1 MKGFKT
7 KCQHKGVHKL
17 SRRTSAHGVL
27 KNTAEARSLWPV
39 AQAAWYAQLLCAG
52 CNVPPCVASN
62 HQTTSAHG
70 VLKNTTEALS
80 HLNEPRRALT
90 SLISSVA
97 DVGDSLV
104 VAAAWRCRRCR
115 AWRRG
120 EKRLIEPMAV
130 MTTM

>member
-1 MKGFKT
+1 MVALGAGPRLDHLVWCSVKGFKT

-39 AQAAWYAQLLCAG
+39 ARAAWYAQLLCAG

-62 HQTTSAHG
+62 HQTTSANG
-70 VLKNTTEALS
+70 VLKNTTDALS

-97 DVGDSLV
+97 DVPRS
-104 VAAAWRCRRCR
+104 
-115 AWRRG
+115 
-120 EKRLIEPMAV
+120 P
-130 MTTM
+130 

>member
-1 MKGFKT
+1 M
-7 KCQHKGVHKL
+7 HKP

-39 AQAAWYAQLLCAG
+39 ARAAWYAQLLCAG
-52 CNVPPCVASN
+52 SNIPPCVASN

-80 HLNEPRRALT
+80 HPNEPRRVLS

-97 DVGDSLV
+97 DVVDSVV
-104 VAAAWRCRRCR
+104 VAAAWRRRRCR

>member
-1 MKGFKT
+1 MRA
-7 KCQHKGVHKL
+7 Q
-17 SRRTSAHGVL
+17 RRAQAVQTDVSNGVL

-39 AQAAWYAQLLCAG
+39 VQAAWYEQLLCTG
-52 CNVPPCVASN
+52 PNIPPCVASN

-80 HLNEPRRALT
+80 HPNEPRWVLT

-97 DVGDSLV
+97 DVVDSVV
-104 VAAAWRCRRCR
+104 VAAAWRRRRCR

-130 MTTM
+130 MTTMW